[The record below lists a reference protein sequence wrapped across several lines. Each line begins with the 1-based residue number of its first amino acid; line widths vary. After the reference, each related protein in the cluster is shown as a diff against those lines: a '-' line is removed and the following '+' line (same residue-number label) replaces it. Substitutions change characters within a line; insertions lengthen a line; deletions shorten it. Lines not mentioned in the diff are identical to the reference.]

1 MGNLDENLTSGP
13 ALELY
18 AKTLTCPSKSD
29 ESKGWRW
36 ADGSRTSFW
45 HDRWLGIQQL
55 ANLFRHSTRT
65 QQAAMQLS
73 MKCLAGESYRFWYQD
88 YRKQPK
94 LIFII

>member
-18 AKTLTCPSKSD
+18 AKTLPALQNLTRVKA
-29 ESKGWRW
+29 EMGRW
-36 ADGSRTSFW
+36 LEDFFW